1 MSWIRL
7 IRPGQATGALK
18 ELYDAA
24 IRRAGRV
31 FQILQVQSPNPRAL
45 ETSLELYKALM
56 HGHSPLSR
64 RQRELIAVVVSRAN
78 DCHY

>member
-1 MSWIRL
+1 MSWIQVV
-7 IRPGQATGALK
+7 RPAAATGRLR

-24 IRRAGRV
+24 IARAGRV

-56 HGHSPLSR
+56 HGPSPLSR

>member
-1 MSWIRL
+1 MSWIR
-7 IRPGQATGALK
+7 IVRPGEASGRLR

-24 IRRAGRV
+24 VARAGRV
-31 FQILQVQSPNPRAL
+31 FQILQVQSANPRVL

-56 HGHSPLSR
+56 HGPSPLSR